1 MASQTEQVFETFV
14 RMGYSRDMIK
24 NNVSELPDSGP
35 DGDGLTTRQRRI
47 LEVIE
52 EAVRDRGFPPTVRE
66 IAELVGLASPASVA
80 HQLSALERKGFI
92 KRDPNS
98 PRAIDV
104 MMPSKSGV
112 EIDGLVGG
120 VSGEQ
125 TPDAAFVPL
134 LGRIAAGGPI
144 LAEESIEAVYPLP
157 RELVGNGELFM
168 LEVVGDSMI
177 NAAICHGDKVVIKKQ
192 DDAQNG
198 DIVAALLGDE
208 ATVKT
213 LKRKDGHV
221 WLIPANPDY
230 EPINGDHAKILG
242 RVVTV
247 MRKL

>member
-1 MASQTEQVFETFV
+1 MASLIEQVFETSV
-14 RMGYSRDMIK
+14 RMGYSRDMTK

-35 DGDGLTTRQRRI
+35 DGDGLTARQRRI

-112 EIDGLVGG
+112 EIDGLIGG

-144 LAEESIEAVYPLP
+144 LAEQAVEEIFPLP
-157 RELVGNGELFM
+157 KSLVGEGELFM
-168 LEVVGDSMI
+168 LKVSGDSMI
-177 NAAICHGDKVVIKKQ
+177 DAAICDGDFVVVRRQ
-192 DDAQNG
+192 PTCENG
-198 DIVAALLGDE
+198 DIVAALLDDE

-213 LKRKDGHV
+213 FKKRDGHV
-221 WLIPANPDY
+221 WLMPHNPAY
-230 EPINGDHAKILG
+230 EPIAGDHATIMGKVVSVLRKI
-242 RVVTV
+242 
-247 MRKL
+247 

>member
-1 MASQTEQVFETFV
+1 MTNKNEQDLT
-14 RMGYSRDMIK
+14 DIK
-24 NNVSELPDSGP
+24 
-35 DGDGLTTRQRRI
+35 GDGLTERQRKI
-47 LEVIE
+47 LEVIQ

-66 IAELVGLASPASVA
+66 IADLVGLASPASVA

-104 MMPSKSGV
+104 MLANKSGV

-120 VSGEQ
+120 INGEQ
-125 TPDAAFVPL
+125 TPEARFVPL
-134 LGRIAAGGPI
+134 VGRIAAGGPI
-144 LAEESIEAVYPLP
+144 LAEESIEAIYPLP
-157 RELVGNGELFM
+157 KELVGNGELFM
-168 LEVVGDSMI
+168 LEVVGDSVI
-177 NAAICHGDKVVIKKQ
+177 DAAICHGDKVVVKKQ

-198 DIVAALLGDE
+198 EIVAALLGDE

-221 WLIPANPDY
+221 WLMPANPNY

-247 MRKL
+247 MRKI

>member
-1 MASQTEQVFETFV
+1 
-14 RMGYSRDMIK
+14 
-24 NNVSELPDSGP
+24 
-35 DGDGLTTRQRRI
+35 
-47 LEVIE
+47 
-52 EAVRDRGFPPTVRE
+52 
-66 IAELVGLASPASVA
+66 
-80 HQLSALERKGFI
+80 
-92 KRDPNS
+92 
-98 PRAIDV
+98 
-104 MMPSKSGV
+104 
-112 EIDGLVGG
+112 
-120 VSGEQ
+120 
-125 TPDAAFVPL
+125 
-134 LGRIAAGGPI
+134 
-144 LAEESIEAVYPLP
+144 
-157 RELVGNGELFM
+157 M

-221 WLIPANPDY
+221 WLMPANPDY